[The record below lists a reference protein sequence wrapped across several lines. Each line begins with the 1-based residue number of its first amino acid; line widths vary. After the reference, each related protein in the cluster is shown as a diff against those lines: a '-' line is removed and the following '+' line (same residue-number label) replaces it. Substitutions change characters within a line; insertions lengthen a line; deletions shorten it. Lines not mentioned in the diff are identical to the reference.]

1 MQQWSPIRRTG
12 WSNLLAKWSIGPG
25 DLPFYWG
32 TYLLAFDRHGPYA
45 TKGAAYDAI
54 EALDWKVWNCGNCRP
69 ISISQMIGGEEV
81 SVG

>member
-1 MQQWSPIRRTG
+1 MNYWTYDDGKSGTVHKENCGAFKLRSPEALG
-12 WSNLLAKWSIGPG
+12 W
-25 DLPFYWG
+25 
-32 TYLLAFDRHGPYA
+32 HGPYA

-69 ISISQMIGGEEV
+69 ISISQMTGGEEV